1 MKTGKRVLKEVREKY
16 PTEDPYEICK
26 REGITLI
33 RVEME
38 ENRLGFY
45 LPVDTKCRVVMLQA
59 GQSPE
64 EEREVV
70 ANGLYYYFAG
80 VKPKPGPIER
90 RRFLRFFPYLIGHW
104 QANSFAALLLCPS
117 VSKCHSVREIMEEYS
132 CDRRVAENRWKLE
145 EEAMNYGGE

>member
-1 MKTGKRVLKEVREKY
+1 MKTGKQMVKSVREKY

-26 REGITLI
+26 QERITLV

-38 ENRLGFY
+38 ENCLGFY
-45 LPVDTKCRVVMLQA
+45 LPVDPICRVIMLQA

-80 VKPKPGPIER
+80 VKSKPGPIER

-117 VSKCHSVREIMEEYS
+117 VSSCRSVHEIMEEYNCS
-132 CDRRVAENRWKLE
+132 ERVAAHRWKV
-145 EEAMNYGGE
+145 EEAAMKYGDN